1 MGIQKF
7 EPEIPAEFPSM
18 ETRMPTGRRKINVR
32 KSGMQSTL
40 PARRLRYRE
49 FGFPGLFRYAGIVKN
64 PDELF

>member
-1 MGIQKF
+1 
-7 EPEIPAEFPSM
+7 
-18 ETRMPTGRRKINVR
+18 
-32 KSGMQSTL
+32 MQSTL